1 KPPYHTHCPGPL
13 SLDTATVLV
22 LNTVLNKL
30 VKKIKKPRL
39 SCHPSQNYAGP
50 GDLEC
55 DACSG
60 KKFRAVK
67 SCLTCMISY
76 CPTHLQPHF
85 EIAAWKDHKLTNP
98 VENLKE
104 KICAKHQKSLEMFC
118 EADGTCICVMCGE
131 TEHEGHKMVMLEMEK
146 KEKLVSWVL
155 CLMEK
160 ITKVVTG
167 ISESS
172 LAETSRHPF
181 EEEVKKAERVME
193 RLEKEMKEQKKR
205 DADLRELSETK
216 EHNFPLHTQTRIF
229 FCLLSDF
236 CPLTLNWK
244 MAQTHLF
251 LSKGNKKVTCD
262 KNRKNGYPSNPDN
275 FSKLEQILCN
285 EALTGT
291 RCYWEVECTGESVEI
306 GVTYNI
312 EDIDY
317 ENYKDLIGYN
327 DMSWCLWC
335 FQSQYF
341 ACHDKMQ
348 TVIHSPYNPR
358 IGVYLD
364 WPAGSLSFYRV
375 SLTMTL
381 LHRFNTTFTKPLYP
395 AFYLYHGT
403 SVTISPSTVTS
414 CPHKCKSSLCLQFGA
429 KMNFIGWQGG
439 QHFCQ

>member
-1 KPPYHTHCPGPL
+1 MAEAELFRLKDEVTCCIC
-13 SLDTATVLV
+13 LDT
-22 LNTVLNKL
+22 
-30 VKKIKKPRL
+30 L
-39 SCHPSQNYAGP
+39 SNPVSILCGHSFC
-50 GDLEC
+50 L
-55 DACSG
+55 
-60 KKFRAVK
+60 K
-67 SCLTCMISY
+67 CLTEYWDQNQDCR
-76 CPTHLQPHF
+76 CPQCRRTFTKRPKLHRNTALHLF
-85 EIAAWKDHKLTNP
+85 ENYKNMLTDP
-98 VENLKE
+98 DGNLKE
-104 KICAKHQKSLEMFC
+104 QFCAQHEKRLEMFC
-118 EADGTCICVMCGE
+118 INDKTCVCVMCVATGHN
-131 TEHEGHKMVMLEMEK
+131 EHIMVELEMERIDK
-146 KEKLVSWVL
+146 QVS
-155 CLMEK
+155 
-160 ITKVVTG
+160 G
-167 ISESS
+167 
-172 LAETSRHPF
+172 
-181 EEEVKKAERVME
+181 KAEGVME
-193 RLEKEMKEQKKR
+193 RLEKDMEEQKKR

-216 EHNFPLHTQTRIF
+216 EHNCI
-229 FCLLSDF
+229 LLG
-236 CPLTLNWK
+236 C

-403 SVTISPSTVTS
+403 SVTICNLMP
-414 CPHKCKSSLCLQFGA
+414 
-429 KMNFIGWQGG
+429 
-439 QHFCQ
+439 

>member
-1 KPPYHTHCPGPL
+1 MAEAQLFASQDEMTCSLCLEAL
-13 SLDTATVLV
+13 SDPVSILCGH
-22 LNTVLNKL
+22 
-30 VKKIKKPRL
+30 
-39 SCHPSQNYAGP
+39 SFCH
-50 GDLEC
+50 
-55 DACSG
+55 
-60 KKFRAVK
+60 K
-67 SCLTCMISY
+67 CLTDYWDQRQECS
-76 CPTHLQPHF
+76 CPQCGRTFTTRL
-85 EIAAWKDHKLTNP
+85 KLLRNTDHKLTNP

-181 EEEVKKAERVME
+181 EESKCPLWHFLCDFGLQKNKLYCIVSIQISVQNEVGEH
-193 RLEKEMKEQKKR
+193 EKSFT
-205 DADLRELSETK
+205 DLIC
-216 EHNFPLHTQTRIF
+216 FPLHTQTRIF

-403 SVTISPSTVTS
+403 SVTICNLMP
-414 CPHKCKSSLCLQFGA
+414 
-429 KMNFIGWQGG
+429 
-439 QHFCQ
+439 

>member
-1 KPPYHTHCPGPL
+1 MAEAQLFASQDEMTCSLCLEAL
-13 SLDTATVLV
+13 SDPVSILCGH
-22 LNTVLNKL
+22 
-30 VKKIKKPRL
+30 
-39 SCHPSQNYAGP
+39 SFCHKS
-50 GDLEC
+50 
-55 DACSG
+55 
-60 KKFRAVK
+60 VK

-146 KEKLVSWVL
+146 KEKLVSW
-155 CLMEK
+155 
-160 ITKVVTG
+160 
-167 ISESS
+167 
-172 LAETSRHPF
+172 
-181 EEEVKKAERVME
+181 
-193 RLEKEMKEQKKR
+193 KEMKEQKKR

-395 AFYLYHGT
+395 ALR
-403 SVTISPSTVTS
+403 TVKRT
-414 CPHKCKSSLCLQFGA
+414 
-429 KMNFIGWQGG
+429 
-439 QHFCQ
+439 